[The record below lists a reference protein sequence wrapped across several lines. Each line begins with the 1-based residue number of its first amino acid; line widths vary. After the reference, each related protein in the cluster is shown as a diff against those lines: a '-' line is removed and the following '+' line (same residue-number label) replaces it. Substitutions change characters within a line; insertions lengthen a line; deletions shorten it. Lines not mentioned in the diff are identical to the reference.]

1 MLLAELVD
9 GDELAEL
16 TAGFAELHGTG
27 VLIADC
33 EGDLVRAAGLP
44 AALAA
49 GEVEALRQRDEPGW
63 VAGASVGL
71 GYWVEPLHHEA
82 VRIGVVA
89 VGPCGAT
96 GEPEQELLRAS
107 RLAAQ
112 IARLLGTV
120 VHATHAR
127 HVAAQLH
134 VSTMEQVVAEIEDKN
149 QRLSAVAERL
159 QGLDRLKNNFL
170 ATVSHELRT
179 PLTSVIGYSE
189 MLLEGLAGPLNDEQ
203 RDYVGTILSKADQLL
218 ELITGILDV
227 SLLESGSLRISRQP
241 LALPELVEGAVRS
254 VESRAR
260 KHGVTLA
267 LDGTPVPQVLGDGRK
282 LQQVLRQLLGNAIKF
297 TPAGGMVTV
306 SWRVGPLWPDDELG
320 GRAATGTE
328 LGVRLS
334 VRDTGIGISPEKQA
348 HIFEPFFQVDSSS
361 TREYGGTGLGL
372 TLVKSYVEAHGGH
385 VWVESTLGVGST
397 FTVSLPTATGAPGG

>member
-1 MLLAELVD
+1 
-9 GDELAEL
+9 
-16 TAGFAELHGTG
+16 
-27 VLIADC
+27 
-33 EGDLVRAAGLP
+33 
-44 AALAA
+44 
-49 GEVEALRQRDEPGW
+49 
-63 VAGASVGL
+63 
-71 GYWVEPLHHEA
+71 
-82 VRIGVVA
+82 
-89 VGPCGAT
+89 
-96 GEPEQELLRAS
+96 
-107 RLAAQ
+107 
-112 IARLLGTV
+112 
-120 VHATHAR
+120 
-127 HVAAQLH
+127 
-134 VSTMEQVVAEIEDKN
+134 
-149 QRLSAVAERL
+149 
-159 QGLDRLKNNFL
+159 
-170 ATVSHELRT
+170 
-179 PLTSVIGYSE
+179 
-189 MLLEGLAGPLNDEQ
+189 
-203 RDYVGTILSKADQLL
+203 
-218 ELITGILDV
+218 
-227 SLLESGSLRISRQP
+227 
-241 LALPELVEGAVRS
+241 
-254 VESRAR
+254 
-260 KHGVTLA
+260 VTLA